1 MESNREQETGLGT
14 TDVFEHSVATRS
26 GDREQLAA
34 DVDAFLNSGGSIK
47 EVPKNFRAD
56 PPKKPQNNY
65 GRGSI

>member
-1 MESNREQETGLGT
+1 MESNRDQDTGSATVEG
-14 TDVFEHSVATRS
+14 FEHSVAARS

-34 DVDAFLNSGGSIK
+34 DLDAFLSQGGNIE
-47 EVPKNFRAD
+47 EVPKDFRAD